1 MVKLSEITEQYD
13 FDLPIFRKVCLPK
26 RVTWA
31 FFTYAPL
38 VAFIFNTILYVGHV
52 FLLPY
57 YILSILSR
65 GRPPKFLYGW
75 VYFNS
80 AYLYGAIHEK
90 DEVWFDFW
98 CLYYVYFGYI
108 VAFIA
113 WILNIVSVAMIFPIF
128 YYIEEW
134 KLMTNVYYRITFG
147 NWKKLVNDCPEMR
160 YKRGVQDQERMEK
173 KSVKEKMK
181 TAKKQGKY
189 HNVEVVEVVD
199 EKEETKSSNTIC
211 PTCGEKIDSNTVY
224 CQKCGSYV
232 KQ

>member
-1 MVKLSEITEQYD
+1 
-13 FDLPIFRKVCLPK
+13 
-26 RVTWA
+26 
-31 FFTYAPL
+31 
-38 VAFIFNTILYVGHV
+38 
-52 FLLPY
+52 
-57 YILSILSR
+57 
-65 GRPPKFLYGW
+65 
-75 VYFNS
+75 
-80 AYLYGAIHEK
+80 
-90 DEVWFDFW
+90 
-98 CLYYVYFGYI
+98 
-108 VAFIA
+108 
-113 WILNIVSVAMIFPIF
+113 MIFPIF